1 MSDGLTASSRR
12 DGFAR
17 CFATRV
23 AALGC
28 AGGAVA
34 AVPVVAA
41 YPDSVFVAA
50 VPVVAVDPDFVVPAV
65 PVVAV
70 DPDSVVFAAVPAVA
84 ADPDFVSVAA
94 VPVVAVDPDFAVA
107 YQAWLDPSL
116 FAGHVDLVCLF
127 CSPGH
132 RQEQRFQEL
141 MTTRLN

>member
-23 AALGC
+23 AALDC

-41 YPDSVFVAA
+41 DPDSVFVAA
-50 VPVVAVDPDFVVPAV
+50 VPVVAVDPD
-65 PVVAV
+65 
-70 DPDSVVFAAVPAVA
+70 SVVFAAVPAVPAVA

-107 YQAWLDPSL
+107 HQAWLDPSL
-116 FAGHVDLVCLF
+116 FAGHVDLACLF